1 MRRWCVAVSCG
12 TFFTGKRK
20 GKPGIPMKKLVGCL
34 VALAATVVVGLGV
47 NFQEAEVHAA
57 DMPEAST
64 VVLVQQDP
72 AWD

>member
-1 MRRWCVAVSCG
+1 
-12 TFFTGKRK
+12 
-20 GKPGIPMKKLVGCL
+20 MKKLVGWV
-34 VALAATVVVGLGV
+34 VALGATVVVSLGV
-47 NFQEAEVHAA
+47 DFQEAEVHAA

>member
-1 MRRWCVAVSCG
+1 
-12 TFFTGKRK
+12 
-20 GKPGIPMKKLVGCL
+20 MKKLVGCL